1 MFIKIARQ
9 LSVGGFVMAWCV
21 IWSLLS
27 TTSAQAAGTQVLHGH
42 VPAAVTRSKPVGN
55 FAGTNHLNLAIGLPL
70 RNQEALT
77 NLLRQIYDPASP
89 NYHHFL
95 TPEQFAEMFGPTEKD
110 YLAVI
115 AFAKAN
121 KLTVTGTHPNRI
133 LVDVSGSVAN
143 IEKAM
148 HVTMRLYQHP
158 VEKRMFH
165 APDAEPSLDLAVPV
179 LSVSGLDNY
188 SLPSPRFQATPLANA
203 QNTLPNAG
211 SGPSGAYMGKDFRA
225 AYVPDSSLNGSGQI
239 VGLLQFDG
247 YTASDI
253 TYYENQAGL
262 PNITLSNVLI
272 DGATGNPSGG
282 GGEVEVSLDIEMAI
296 SMATNLSKVIIY
308 MAPNPSPWE
317 DLLNRMANDNL
328 AKQLS
333 CSWYAPGSGEDPAAD
348 QIFQQMA
355 AQGQSFFSASGD
367 YDAFTGLIPFPGD
380 TPYIT
385 QVGGTALSTTG
396 PGGPWAAETV
406 WNWGGGIGSAGGIS
420 TQYPIPSWQTNIN
433 MTVNQGSTTMRN
445 TPDVALTADNVYVRA
460 DGVNHN
466 VGGTSC
472 AAPLWAGF
480 TALVNQQAAAS
491 GKPTVGFINPAV
503 DAICTGAAY
512 TSAFHDITTGN
523 NTSGSSP
530 TKFYAVAGYDLCTGW
545 GTPAGQ
551 NLINALANP
560 EALLITPATGFS
572 SAGGVGG
579 PFTITSQSL
588 TLTNAGTN
596 SLTWMLV
603 NTSTWLNTSPG
614 GGTLTPGA
622 AATSVTVSLNTAA
635 SNLLVGTYNATVWF
649 TNLNNGVGQS
659 RQFILSIINPPTIT
673 TQPTNQAVL
682 EGTTAAFTVAATGGL
697 PLSYQWQDNGTNLTA
712 GGNIFGS
719 TTTSLTIN
727 NVTTANVGT
736 YSVIVSNAAGVVTS
750 SNASLTIT
758 PSPPIIILQPVNQT
772 AVVDQTAAF
781 TVAVIGSTP
790 YFYQWSFGGTNIV
803 GATNTTLTLTNVQFN
818 QAGNYAVLVTNAYG
832 SILSSNAVLTVLPCV
847 PAPSGLVDWW
857 PGEGNANDV
866 VGTNNGTLVGGVSYA
881 AGEVGQAFSFDG
893 TSGYVSIPDS
903 PSLDIFVSSIT
914 VEAWIKVNQV
924 TANSDWKGIVT
935 KGNSS
940 WRLQA
945 TSQAKTVTFSATGLS
960 PNQDLKGSR
969 NVNDGQWHHVAGV
982 YDGTNMFVYVD
993 GTLDTSQPA
1002 TGSISQN
1009 SSPEWIGATA
1019 QQSYFFNGMVDEASL
1034 YNRALTASEIQAIY
1048 AAGSG
1053 GKCPPSPTPP
1063 SIATQPANQTVFV
1076 GGSATFSVTASGIPP
1091 LSFQWNFNG
1100 TNISGATNTS
1110 LTLTNVQFNQ
1120 AGNYAVLVTNAYG
1133 SILSSNAVLT
1143 VLPCVPAPSGLV
1155 DWWPGEGNAN
1165 DVVGTNN
1172 GTLVGGVSYA
1182 AGEVGQAFSF
1192 DGTSGYVSI
1201 PDSPS
1206 LDIFVSSITVEAWIK
1221 VNQVTANSDW
1231 KGIVTKGNSS
1241 WRLQATS
1248 QAKTVTFSA
1257 TGLSPNQD
1265 LKGSRN
1271 VNDGQWHHVA
1281 GVYDGTNMFVYVDGT
1296 LDTSQPATGSI
1307 SQNSSPEWIGA
1318 TAQQSYFFNGMVDE
1332 ASLYNRALTAS
1343 EIQAIYAAGS
1353 GGKCP
1358 PSPTPPSIATQPAN
1372 QTVFVGG
1379 SATFSVTAS
1388 GIPPL
1393 SFQWNFNGTN
1403 ISGATNTS
1411 LTLTNVQFNQA
1422 GNYAVL
1428 VTNAYGSILSSN
1440 AVLTVLGLPPSIS
1453 IQPTNQTAMV
1463 GGSATFSV
1471 TASGTAPLCYQWAF
1485 NRTNISGATNTSLT
1499 LTNIQLNQAG
1509 NYSMLVT
1516 NLYGSIL
1523 SSNAL
1528 LTVNPLPSCDPAPS
1542 GLMDWWRGESNALDS
1557 AGTNNGTLVGGVSYV
1572 AGEVGQAFSF
1582 NGTSGY
1588 VSIPDSPSLDSFTR
1602 SITIEAWIKVNQF
1615 SSQDWIALVCKGD
1628 SSWQLR
1634 RYGLTSN
1641 LSFYTSGLNN
1651 PELQGNRNVND
1662 GQWHHVAGVYDGTNK
1677 YLYVDGTLD
1686 VSALVTGS
1694 LSANRVPLLIGDNPE
1709 HTQRLF
1715 NGLIDEVSIYRR
1727 GLSASEIQA
1736 IYAAGSEGKCPL
1748 APPSIITQPTN
1759 QTVPVGGTAT
1769 FNVTAVGTPPLS
1781 YQWVFSGTNIS
1792 GATNTSLILTNV
1804 QLSQAAN
1811 YAVLVTNLYGSI
1823 LSSNALL
1830 TVTLDHFA
1838 WNQILSPRFANT
1850 PFAVTIQARDL
1861 TNGLFTNFTG
1871 IAFLGTTNGVSVA
1884 PSASGNFVQGV
1895 WTGSVVISQTASNLV
1910 LRASDGLGHFG
1921 LANPLNVISLPSL
1934 GMWRSGNIA
1943 LFMWPVEYSGFVLEA
1958 SDNLSPAMWMT
1969 VPYVPI
1975 QMGDQYLL
1983 PLDMTATNGFYRL
1996 RFSSP

>member
-1143 VLPCVPAPSGLV
+1143 VL
-1155 DWWPGEGNAN
+1155 
-1165 DVVGTNN
+1165 
-1172 GTLVGGVSYA
+1172 
-1182 AGEVGQAFSF
+1182 
-1192 DGTSGYVSI
+1192 
-1201 PDSPS
+1201 
-1206 LDIFVSSITVEAWIK
+1206 
-1221 VNQVTANSDW
+1221 
-1231 KGIVTKGNSS
+1231 
-1241 WRLQATS
+1241 
-1248 QAKTVTFSA
+1248 
-1257 TGLSPNQD
+1257 
-1265 LKGSRN
+1265 
-1271 VNDGQWHHVA
+1271 
-1281 GVYDGTNMFVYVDGT
+1281 
-1296 LDTSQPATGSI
+1296 
-1307 SQNSSPEWIGA
+1307 
-1318 TAQQSYFFNGMVDE
+1318 
-1332 ASLYNRALTAS
+1332 
-1343 EIQAIYAAGS
+1343 
-1353 GGKCP
+1353 
-1358 PSPTPPSIATQPAN
+1358 
-1372 QTVFVGG
+1372 
-1379 SATFSVTAS
+1379 
-1388 GIPPL
+1388 
-1393 SFQWNFNGTN
+1393 
-1403 ISGATNTS
+1403 
-1411 LTLTNVQFNQA
+1411 
-1422 GNYAVL
+1422 
-1428 VTNAYGSILSSN
+1428 
-1440 AVLTVLGLPPSIS
+1440 GLPPSIS